1 MIRVL
6 TAAQLA
12 DWTATAAPQ
21 SRADEP
27 SEATAGD

>member
-12 DWTATAAPQ
+12 DWTATTAPQ

-27 SEATAGD
+27 AEITAAD